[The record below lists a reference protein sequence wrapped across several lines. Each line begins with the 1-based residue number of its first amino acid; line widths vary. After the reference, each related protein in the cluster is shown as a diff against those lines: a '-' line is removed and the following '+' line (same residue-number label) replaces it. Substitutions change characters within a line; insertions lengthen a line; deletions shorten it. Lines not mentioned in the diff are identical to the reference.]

1 MSHRK
6 SDLGIPSIQIMPQS
20 AKVVLGRVLIN
31 ASGLDVRFR
40 GIVLQKSK
48 IAGLQIF
55 MKNLKREA
63 IADSFNLNRA
73 TEVAD
78 EFNAGR

>member
-1 MSHRK
+1 V
-6 SDLGIPSIQIMPQS
+6 S
-20 AKVVLGRVLIN
+20 AL
-31 ASGLDVRFR
+31 AP
-40 GIVLQKSK
+40 IVLQNSK

-73 TEVAD
+73 TEVALWGD
-78 EFNAGR
+78 EAPQIFTGNRHL

>member
-1 MSHRK
+1 MGMHAAARLHAIHSRPNEAI
-6 SDLGIPSIQIMPQS
+6 DFES
-20 AKVVLGRVLIN
+20 A
-31 ASGLDVRFR
+31 STS
-40 GIVLQKSK
+40 IVLQNSK